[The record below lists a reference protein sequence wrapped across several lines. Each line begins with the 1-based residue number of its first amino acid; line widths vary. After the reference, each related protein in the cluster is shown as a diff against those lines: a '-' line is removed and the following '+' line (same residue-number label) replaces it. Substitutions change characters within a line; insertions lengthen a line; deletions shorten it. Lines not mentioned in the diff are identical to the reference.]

1 MPNETS
7 IMEQVL
13 AFHDKY
19 DFNSFTA
26 KDVQNALN
34 KDRIDFYDYAA
45 LLSPAALP
53 FLEKM
58 AEKAQLCTR
67 KQFGNTIALFTPI
80 YIANYC
86 ENQCVYCGFNC
97 KNKIHRAKLNM
108 EEIKEEYQAIAATG
122 LKEILILTG
131 ESRSMSGIE
140 YIGEAVELAKKYFS
154 LIGLEIYPVE
164 VDEYKY
170 LHEKGADFVTVFQE
184 TYTTETYKK
193 VHLAGQK
200 SIFPYRINA
209 QERAILGGM
218 RGVGF
223 GALLGLDDF
232 RHDAFCVG
240 VHATLI
246 QRKYP
251 HAEIAVSVPRLRPYI
266 NGEETNP
273 RDVHEKELLQIMC
286 AYRLL
291 MPFASI
297 TISTRE
303 RSDFRNNAVNIC
315 ATKISAGV
323 SVGIG
328 GHSEEEKGDEQF
340 EISDPRSVDEVVDA
354 LHQYGL
360 QPSFNDYIR
369 LI

>member
-19 DFNSFTA
+19 DFNTFTA

-108 EEIKEEYQAIAATG
+108 EEIKKEYQAIAATG

-184 TYTTETYKK
+184 TYNTETYKK

-328 GHSEEEKGDEQF
+328 GHSEKEKGDEQF

-354 LHQYGL
+354 LQQYGL